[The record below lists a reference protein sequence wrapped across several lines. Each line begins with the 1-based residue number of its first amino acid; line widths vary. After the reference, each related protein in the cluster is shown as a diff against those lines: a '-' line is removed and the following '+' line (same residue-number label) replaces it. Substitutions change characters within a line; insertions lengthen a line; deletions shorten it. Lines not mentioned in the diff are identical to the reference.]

1 MGAMKYNLHKQIEYI
16 FIFTVCFLFHSGF
29 CQILYAQHEQY
40 AKYAVFITIDGLRRE
55 MITDPK
61 MPSPVLKELVEKGLF
76 VEKVAPVAP
85 AITYPNHTALVT
97 GARPVNHGIYY
108 NAPFEGNVKSGVA
121 YWYADSIKS
130 PTIWHVAKENGLLT
144 CSLFWP
150 VSVYCKDIDY
160 NIPEYWPMERGVD
173 QWNFRKAHV
182 NPPGLMKEIERYN
195 SGQLTDFD
203 FLPGKR
209 SNEARTAFMSVYLLK
224 RYRPNLTTI
233 HLWSTDA
240 SQHAF
245 GTASRET
252 QKSLAAVD
260 YAIGQIIEGM
270 ERIGILDSAVVV
282 VSGDHGFTDVTR
294 LLAPN
299 VWLTAAA
306 LLSSNPEKWKAR
318 FHIAGSAAFLYLK
331 DKNDKKTA
339 ETVRKLLADLPKDK
353 QELFRIV
360 EKKELHALGCSPDI
374 ELAIEP
380 ITGIGVSTESSG
392 PDIIERSVGR
402 HGYLQPRELTSA
414 IFFGKGIP
422 QGTTIERLNMTDIA
436 PFIMEL
442 LGLEFVA
449 PDGLPQQKIR
459 ALLAK

>member
-1 MGAMKYNLHKQIEYI
+1 MKHNLHKRIE
-16 FIFTVCFLFHSGF
+16 FIFTVCLLSQAGF
-29 CQILYAQHEQY
+29 CQTLYAQEHP
-40 AKYAVFITIDGLRRE
+40 AKYAVLITIDGLRRE
-55 MITDPK
+55 MITDPQ

-76 VEKVAPVAP
+76 VKEVAPVAP

-97 GARPVNHGIYY
+97 GARPIHHGIYY
-108 NAPFEGNVKSGVA
+108 NTPFEGNVKSGVA

-130 PTIWHVAKENGLLT
+130 PTIWHVAKENGLTT

-160 NIPEYWPMERGVD
+160 NVPEYWPMERHVD

-182 NPPGLMKEIERYN
+182 SPPGLMDEIERYN

-203 FLPGKR
+203 FSPGR
-209 SNEARTAFMSVYLLK
+209 RNNEARTAFMAVYLLR
-224 RYRPNLTTI
+224 RYHPNLTTI

-252 QKSLAAVD
+252 QKSLAAAD
-260 YAIGQIIEGM
+260 YAVGQIIEGITQ
-270 ERIGILDSAVVV
+270 IGMIDSTVII

-294 LLAPN
+294 LLVPN
-299 VWLTAAA
+299 VWLTTAG
-306 LLSSNPEKWKAR
+306 LLSPDAERWKAK
-318 FHIAGSAAFLYLK
+318 FHTAGSTAFLYLK
-331 DKNDKKTA
+331 DKNDKETA
-339 ETVRKLLADLPKDK
+339 AAVRKILRALPKDK
-353 QELFRIV
+353 QALFRIV
-360 EKKELHALGCSPDI
+360 EKKELHALGCSPDV

-380 ITGIGVSTESSG
+380 IIGISVSAETTG
-392 PDIIERSVGR
+392 PDMVERKIGR

-422 QGTTIERLNMTDIA
+422 QGTTIDHLDMTDMA

-442 LGLEFVA
+442 LGLKFVA
-449 PDGLPQQKIR
+449 PDGLPQQKIKV
-459 ALLAK
+459 LLSK